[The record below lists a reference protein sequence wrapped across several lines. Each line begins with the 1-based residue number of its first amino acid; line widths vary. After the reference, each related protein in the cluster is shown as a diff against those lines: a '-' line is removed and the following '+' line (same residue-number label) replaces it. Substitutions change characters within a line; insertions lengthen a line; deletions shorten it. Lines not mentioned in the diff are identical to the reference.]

1 MKLKRPTTGT
11 VLSVVAITLA
21 LGGTGYA
28 ATKIGTAQLKDG
40 SVTSAKIKDGGVKS
54 SDLAS
59 GAVTGAKIDAGAV
72 DSAQIAGGAVT
83 AGKIA
88 SAAVDGTKIAAGA
101 VGTSKIAAGA
111 VGTTQIAAAA
121 VNGSKIAAASIDDT
135 KVVPASLTGAS
146 IKPASIPAADIAA
159 GSFITGTGL
168 SQSSAGTLPSGTSG
182 FRMLSLGGVDILADC
197 TSQILKTTAE
207 PFAQDLYVEDEV
219 VFTGV
224 VPVLAAGLLQPGTNA
239 AQAVSNVSI
248 GVVEW
253 HASWTDATGAHVRTA
268 SISYQ
273 PGPGGCHFTAS
284 ALAQN

>member
-28 ATKIGTAQLKDG
+28 ATKIGTKQLKDS

-59 GAVTGAKIDAGAV
+59 GAVTGAKIGTGAV

-83 AGKIA
+83 TGKIA

-121 VNGSKIAAASIDDT
+121 VDGSKIAGGSIDET

-159 GSFITGTGL
+159 GSFITGSGL
-168 SQSSAGTLPSGTSG
+168 SQSSAGTLLNGTTG
-182 FRMLSLGGVDILADC
+182 FRMLSLGGIDILADC
-197 TSQILKTTAE
+197 TGGVLKTTAE
-207 PFAQDLYVEDEV
+207 PFAQDLFVEDEV

-224 VPVLAAGLLQPGTNA
+224 VPVVAAGELQPGTNA
-239 AQAVSNVSI
+239 AQAVSNVAI
-248 GVVEW
+248 GFVEW

-268 SISYQ
+268 GISYQ

-284 ALAQN
+284 AFAQS